1 MPMKV
6 SALLG
11 LGTVGKAG
19 HWALGTVGKAGHWV
33 LWVKAGTDDLMPMG
47 SLLLGAPIEGGWAVH
62 WEKQID
68 PRGAH
73 FWDQSR
79 SQLHLH
85 CAYVSCACA
94 IVHTYISSLYFTHF

>member
-1 MPMKV
+1 MMPMKV

-11 LGTVGKAG
+11 LGTVGKAW

-79 SQLHLH
+79 SS
-85 CAYVSCACA
+85 AVR
-94 IVHTYISSLYFTHF
+94 IKYIFAHF

>member
-11 LGTVGKAG
+11 
-19 HWALGTVGKAGHWV
+19 LGTVGKAGHWV

-85 CAYVSCACA
+85 VQLCIRLMCMCNCAY
-94 IVHTYISSLYFTHF
+94 ISLYFTHF